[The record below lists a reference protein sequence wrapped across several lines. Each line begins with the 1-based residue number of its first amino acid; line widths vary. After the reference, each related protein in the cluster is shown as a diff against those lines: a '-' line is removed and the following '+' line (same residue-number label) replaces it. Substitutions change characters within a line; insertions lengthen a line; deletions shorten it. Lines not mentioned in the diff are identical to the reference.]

1 MSSIFN
7 PNYVQKTYKE
17 NKSDYPKKLV
27 NYIIK
32 KYNIKEGDK
41 ILDIGCGD
49 GVITKCFIEC
59 GVDAYGMDISNS
71 SKENIPSKKFKS
83 YNLNEK
89 KYPFKDEKFDFI
101 FCTIFMK

>member
-7 PNYVQKTYKE
+7 PNYVQTTYKE

-32 KYNIKEGDK
+32 KYNIKEGAK

-49 GVITKCFIEC
+49 GVITKCFIELLL
-59 GVDAYGMDISNS
+59 
-71 SKENIPSKKFKS
+71 KFSPIKTNVPLS
-83 YNLNEK
+83 V
-89 KYPFKDEKFDFI
+89 I
-101 FCTIFMK
+101 